1 MLYHVSYI
9 SDLSSWADLPNVYM
23 KTSQCLSLCLCSA
36 RRCQEGLLHGLQRGE
51 AGVHE
56 GGQQQ
61 GRGVSDGRPAEE
73 ASREGGQV
81 QTGQS
86 EGENAAR
93 RGSRGPVGTSPCKGS
108 QNGAK
113 SRSALSEGVSD

>member
-1 MLYHVSYI
+1 
-9 SDLSSWADLPNVYM
+9 M
-23 KTSQCLSLCLCSA
+23 KTSQCLSLCLRSA
-36 RRCQEGLLHGLQRGE
+36 RRCQEGLLHGLQRRE

-61 GRGVSDGRPAEE
+61 GRGVSGGRPAEE

-93 RGSRGPVGTSPCKGS
+93 CGSCLWEHRC
-108 QNGAK
+108 AK
-113 SRSALSEGVSD
+113 VPEIELKADDLLEGVSD